1 MRKKRDRKEQKADQ
15 KKYYDGLEAK
25 TDEKA
30 LADFRIPA
38 NQRVRVSEYIRRKY
52 GKGSVAVGQEMSE
65 KVPSE
70 LKRAAESGTD
80 VGKIVYAVGGCS
92 GGIW

>member
-1 MRKKRDRKEQKADQ
+1 MRKKRDKKEQKIDQ

-30 LADFRIPA
+30 LATRKPA
-38 NQRVRVSEYIRRKY
+38 YQSVSTTSEYIRRKY
-52 GKGSVAVGQEMSE
+52 GKGSDEDGQGMSE

-70 LKRAAESGTD
+70 
-80 VGKIVYAVGGCS
+80 
-92 GGIW
+92 

>member
-1 MRKKRDRKEQKADQ
+1 MRKKRDRKDQ

-30 LADFRIPA
+30 LADFRKPA
-38 NQRVRVSEYIRRKY
+38 YQSVSVSEYIRRKY
-52 GKGSVAVGQEMSE
+52 GKGSDADGQEMPE

-70 LKRAAESGTD
+70 
-80 VGKIVYAVGGCS
+80 
-92 GGIW
+92 

>member
-30 LADFRIPA
+30 LADFRKPA
-38 NQRVRVSEYIRRKY
+38 YQSVSVSEYIRRKY
-52 GKGSVAVGQEMSE
+52 GKGE
-65 KVPSE
+65 
-70 LKRAAESGTD
+70 
-80 VGKIVYAVGGCS
+80 
-92 GGIW
+92 